1 MTQAALFIGLSVCMH
16 VVWNLMARQQP
27 KARYVLWW
35 VLIGHLVLLAPWG
48 LYSLFQH
55 TRFTPE
61 FLALAATSATANALY
76 FLGLKKAY
84 DHAPV
89 ALVYPLVRSSP
100 LLIAVWGLWL
110 FDQQLSMPTWVGI
123 AISVLG
129 LALLAD
135 TGRGSANKSALP
147 WAFLAMLCTSV
158 YSLSDK
164 FATTHIDSFAGL
176 LGFVSFG
183 YLAAWLLLTL
193 ELKHSTGRWVP
204 SERPPLWVIAV
215 GGLCVGLA
223 YGLVIAAMRSLPAA
237 VVVAFTNAGIVLAT
251 LASIFLFKEN
261 AHWKMRLAAAAT
273 IVSGLVVLRL

>member
-1 MTQAALFIGLSVCMH
+1 MTQAAVFIAMSVCMH

-55 TRFTPE
+55 TTFTPE
-61 FLALAATSATANALY
+61 FMALAATSATANALY

-100 LLIAVWGLWL
+100 LLIALWGLWL
-110 FDQQLSMPTWVGI
+110 FDQHLSVAAWLGI
-123 AISVLG
+123 GISVLG

-135 TGRGSANKSALP
+135 TGRGSANKAALP

-164 FATTHIDSFAGL
+164 AATVHIESLSGL

-183 YLAAWLLLTL
+183 YFAAWLALTA
-193 ELKHSTGRWVP
+193 EMKISSGRWVP
-204 SERPPLWVIAV
+204 AERPPVWIIAV
-215 GGLCVGLA
+215 GGVCVGLA
-223 YGLVIAAMRSLPAA
+223 YVLVIAAMRSMPAA

-261 AHWKMRLAAAAT
+261 EHWKMRVVAAST
-273 IVSGLVVLRL
+273 IVGGLLVLRF

>member
-1 MTQAALFIGLSVCMH
+1 MTQAASFIALSVCMH

-35 VLIGHLVLLAPWG
+35 VLVGHLVLLAPWG
-48 LYSLFQH
+48 IYSLLRH
-55 TRFTPE
+55 TVFSAE
-61 FLALAATSATANALY
+61 FLVLLGISASANALY

-100 LLIAVWGLWL
+100 LLIALWGLYL
-110 FDQQLSMPTWVGI
+110 FDQHLSLAAWVGI
-123 AISVLG
+123 GISVLG

-135 TGRGSANKSALP
+135 TGRGSTNKSALP

-164 FATTHIDSFAGL
+164 AATAHIDSISGL

-183 YLAAWLLLTL
+183 YFAAWLALTA
-193 ELKHSTGRWVP
+193 EMRISSGCWVP
-204 SERPPLWVIAV
+204 VERPPFWLIAV

-223 YGLVIAAMRSLPAA
+223 YVLVIAAMRSMPAA

-273 IVSGLVVLRL
+273 IVSGLVVLRF

>member
-1 MTQAALFIGLSVCMH
+1 M
-16 VVWNLMARQQP
+16 
-27 KARYVLWW
+27 
-35 VLIGHLVLLAPWG
+35 
-48 LYSLFQH
+48 
-55 TRFTPE
+55 
-61 FLALAATSATANALY
+61 Y

-223 YGLVIAAMRSLPAA
+223 YVLVIAAMRSLPAA

>member
-1 MTQAALFIGLSVCMH
+1 MTQAAAFIAMSVCMH

-55 TRFTPE
+55 TLFTPE
-61 FLALAATSATANALY
+61 FMALAATSATANALY

-100 LLIAVWGLWL
+100 LLIALWGLWL
-110 FDQQLSMPTWVGI
+110 FDQHLSFAAWLGI
-123 AISVLG
+123 GISVLG

-135 TGRGSANKSALP
+135 TGRGSTNKAALP

-164 FATTHIDSFAGL
+164 AATVHIESLSGL

-183 YLAAWLLLTL
+183 YFAAWLVLTA
-193 ELKHSTGRWVP
+193 EMKISSGRWVP
-204 SERPPLWVIAV
+204 VERPPVWMIAV

-223 YGLVIAAMRSLPAA
+223 YVLVIAAMRSMPAA

-261 AHWKMRLAAAAT
+261 AHWKMRLVAAST
-273 IVSGLVVLRL
+273 IVGGLLVLRF

>member
-1 MTQAALFIGLSVCMH
+1 MTQAAVFIAMSVCMH

-55 TRFTPE
+55 TAFTPE
-61 FLALAATSATANALY
+61 FMALAATSATANALY

-100 LLIAVWGLWL
+100 LLIALWGLWL
-110 FDQQLSMPTWVGI
+110 FDQHLSVAAWLGI
-123 AISVLG
+123 GISVLG

-135 TGRGSANKSALP
+135 TGRGSTNKAALP

-164 FATTHIDSFAGL
+164 AATVHIESLSGL

-183 YLAAWLLLTL
+183 YFAAWLALTA
-193 ELKHSTGRWVP
+193 EMKISSGRWVP
-204 SERPPLWVIAV
+204 AERPPVWMIAV
-215 GGLCVGLA
+215 GGVCVGLA
-223 YGLVIAAMRSLPAA
+223 YVLVIAAMRSMPAA

-261 AHWKMRLAAAAT
+261 EHWKMRVVAAST
-273 IVSGLVVLRL
+273 IVGGLLVLRF

>member
-1 MTQAALFIGLSVCMH
+1 MTQAAVFIAMSVCMH

-55 TRFTPE
+55 TTFTPE
-61 FLALAATSATANALY
+61 FMALAATSATANALY

-100 LLIAVWGLWL
+100 LLIALWGLWL
-110 FDQQLSMPTWVGI
+110 LDQHLSVAAWLGI
-123 AISVLG
+123 GISVLG

-135 TGRGSANKSALP
+135 TGRGSANKAALP

-164 FATTHIDSFAGL
+164 AATVHIESLSGL

-183 YLAAWLLLTL
+183 YFAAWLALTA
-193 ELKHSTGRWVP
+193 EMKISSGRWVP
-204 SERPPLWVIAV
+204 AERPPVWIIAV
-215 GGLCVGLA
+215 GGVCVGLA
-223 YGLVIAAMRSLPAA
+223 YVLVIAAMRSMPAA

-261 AHWKMRLAAAAT
+261 EHWKMRVVAAST
-273 IVSGLVVLRL
+273 IVGGLLVLRF